1 MRKTVTLLLARAGII
16 AALYAVLSFAVF
28 PVASGAIQFRVSEA
42 LTLLPLLYA
51 EAIPALFVG
60 CIVVNLLTGCALY
73 DVIFGS
79 IVTLVAAILTYA
91 CGRIFKTKPLKIGIG
106 GLFPVLMNAFLLP
119 VIWYFCYGQSE
130 YAYMLQAAFLL
141 LGEGVSV
148 YVLGIYPAV
157 KLFALKEKGV
167 RFLQ

>member
-42 LTLLPLLYA
+42 LTLLPLLYV

-60 CIVVNLLTGCALY
+60 CIAVNLLTGC
-73 DVIFGS
+73 
-79 IVTLVAAILTYA
+79 
-91 CGRIFKTKPLKIGIG
+91 
-106 GLFPVLMNAFLLP
+106 
-119 VIWYFCYGQSE
+119 
-130 YAYMLQAAFLL
+130 
-141 LGEGVSV
+141 GEGVSV